1 MGRRADQWGRS
12 LLFEFASGQ
21 IQGKRTAQEDTVDVL
36 LPSDSADKPGELCR
50 SGAAGSLV
58 VVVADGMGGH
68 VGGRIASNL
77 SSKYFLDAVNKTAG
91 SWAERLDQA
100 VIQANEILRTA
111 TEKRPE
117 LDGMGS
123 TLVGAVVNED
133 GIGWV
138 SIGDSGLYLFRD
150 GQLHRLN
157 EDHSFGAYLDE
168 QVKQGLLSPEQ
179 AAHDRRRNQL
189 FHALLGDP
197 IDHYER
203 FAGFRDLRPGDAIL
217 LASDG
222 LKTLTDEQVG
232 AMIAA
237 SGDVSSAELVNRLLG
252 AVDAENRDRQDNT
265 SVIVVRVREGE
276 PPPRAQASDTST
288 TVPLVAITAEADEP
302 FIVAE
307 ADASYLVDPIGHRSA
322 ASTAAPTPAAGSS
335 APASVPPAEPAIPAT
350 APPPARSA
358 TSAGAPSEPAAGRG
372 RDLAAA
378 AVGILIGLAVTIWF
392 LRDRL
397 PALPF

>member
-1 MGRRADQWGRS
+1 MKRRSWTGRRADQWGRS

-77 SSKYFLDAVNKTAG
+77 SSKYFLDAVNKTTG

-123 TLVGAVVNED
+123 TLVGAIVNED

-150 GQLHRLN
+150 GHLVRLN

-276 PPPRAQASDTST
+276 PPPRVQPSDAST

-307 ADASYLVDPIGHRSA
+307 ADASYLVDPSGHR
-322 ASTAAPTPAAGSS
+322 AAGSGS
-335 APASVPPAEPAIPAT
+335 GSGMA
-350 APPPARSA
+350 APPPAVSPA
-358 TSAGAPSEPAAGRG
+358 APAPSALGPEPRPSVRTDGAAQGGRG
-372 RDLAAA
+372 RDLTAAFL
-378 AVGILIGLAVTIWF
+378 GILIGLAVTIWF